1 MFDSQSQNINLE
13 EILTEFDNS
22 WIKTLKQLW
31 EVKLHIPENGQEDED
46 CPIVIKPVSV
56 QDFDKDKHDGSPS
69 SFMAFN
75 FDKAQDIYLQ
85 NQRYIESSNDLQNLV
100 AAFKARIDELNENID
115 EDFMLNIT
123 EKVIPEHEEK
133 INEFFVQVESYLKNL
148 DNKAEQRAYY
158 LENYVYKRHA

>member
-1 MFDSQSQNINLE
+1 
-13 EILTEFDNS
+13 
-22 WIKTLKQLW
+22 
-31 EVKLHIPENGQEDED
+31 
-46 CPIVIKPVSV
+46 
-56 QDFDKDKHDGSPS
+56 
-69 SFMAFN
+69 MAFN
-75 FDKAQDIYLQ
+75 FDKAKDVYLQ

-100 AAFKARIDELNENID
+100 TAFKARIEELNENID

-133 INEFFVQVESYLKNL
+133 IKEFFVQADSYLKNL